1 MKKLLMVFLLLGC
14 IQSYACM
21 KVSCNATDRTDSN
34 IEFDIE
40 VKPSSEGLCL
50 IRITENLD
58 HWWRGWET
66 IGSRVVTGDG
76 YLKDGKI
83 ELYFN
88 DHTIDQKY
96 ILESFSGSDLPFGP
110 GERTA
115 GIFGNLIYRK
125 NGVERSAK
133 YTCIEYSGFINF

>member
-1 MKKLLMVFLLLGC
+1 MVFLLLGC

-88 DHTIDQKY
+88 DRTIDQKY
-96 ILESFSGSDLPFGP
+96 VLESFSGSDLPFGP

>member
-1 MKKLLMVFLLLGC
+1 MKIPLILLFVLGSV
-14 IQSYACM
+14 QSYACM
-21 KVSCNATDRTDSN
+21 KVSCNAIDRSDSR

-40 VKPSSEGLCL
+40 VKPSSDGLCL
-50 IRITENLD
+50 IKITENLD

-66 IGSRVVTGDG
+66 IGSRVITGDG

-88 DHTIDQKY
+88 DSAIDKKY

-110 GERTA
+110 DERTA
-115 GIFGNLIYRK
+115 GIFGNLVYKK
-125 NGVERSAK
+125 NGVEKSEK
-133 YTCIEYSGFINF
+133 YICIEYSGIINF

>member
-1 MKKLLMVFLLLGC
+1 
-14 IQSYACM
+14 M

-88 DHTIDQKY
+88 DRTIDQKY
-96 ILESFSGSDLPFGP
+96 ILESFSGSDLPFGRVK
-110 GERTA
+110 ERQECWKSY
-115 GIFGNLIYRK
+115 L
-125 NGVERSAK
+125 
-133 YTCIEYSGFINF
+133 